1 MNWDA
6 IIDNGLKIVAVFALV
21 LLNGFFVA
29 AELALVRVRDTQ
41 LAALVAKGNRRAKIA
56 REIVGNIDG
65 YIGATQFGITIA
77 SMALG
82 VVVAGVSPFAQPV
95 VFGDENQCAGNPA
108 HGGDPGRIFRQ

>member
-1 MNWDA
+1 MANGQGCWGCSVGGFLRRCKRTLRRLAVGDTAGWQPALRHCFKMNWDA

-56 REIVGNIDG
+56 REIIGNIDG
-65 YIGATQFGITIA
+65 YIG
-77 SMALG
+77 
-82 VVVAGVSPFAQPV
+82 
-95 VFGDENQCAGNPA
+95 
-108 HGGDPGRIFRQ
+108 